1 MKSTYLHASRAIALA
16 LALGLCSGAA
26 LLAAPLPKAAPS
38 EVGMNEAKL
47 SQIKERMRQFIQDKK
62 IAGSVTLVARKGKVV
77 HLEAVGDADIEAHRS
92 MQPNTVFWLASQA
105 KPTTAVALMIL
116 VDEGKVSLD
125 DPVSKYLPEFKQ
137 ARLRTGPPEHE
148 MIVRQLLSHTAG
160 LAQPP
165 RNPNDGAIPLGQYT
179 LSLIQRPLEFE
190 PGSAYEY
197 GYGLTVAGR
206 IVEVVSGKPFDV
218 FLEERL
224 FGPLGMKD
232 TTFHPNDEQRR
243 RLAKTYMPG
252 PNGGSLVP
260 AYNPFI
266 TQDAT
271 VRRTPEPSGG
281 LFSTAPDMAR
291 FYQMVLNGGE
301 LDGKRIL
308 SRSAVEAMTTPQVAG
323 GKMLTYGLGWQIIRA
338 PQNGPAGPRL
348 EGFGHGGAFAT
359 DGVIDPQKEV
369 VTVLMIQR
377 TLFPNGGEITST
389 FRNLVAE
396 AVESR

>member
-1 MKSTYLHASRAIALA
+1 V
-16 LALGLCSGAA
+16 GLD
-26 LLAAPLPKAAPS
+26 P
-38 EVGMNEAKL
+38 AKL
-47 SQIKERMRQFIQDKK
+47 VLINYLMKEFVLEKK
-62 IAGSVTLVARKGKVV
+62 NACSVTLVARRGKLV
-77 HLEAVGDADIEAHRS
+77 HLEAVGDADIENHRA
-92 MQPNTVFWLASQA
+92 MRPDTLFWLASQA
-105 KPTTAVALMIL
+105 KPTTATAVMIL
-116 VDEGKVSLD
+116 VDEGKISLD
-125 DPVSKYLPEFKQ
+125 DPVSKYMPEFAK
-137 ARLRTGPPEHE
+137 ARLRSGATPEHPV
-148 MIVRQLLSHTAG
+148 IVRQLLSHTAG

-165 RNPNDGAIPLGQYT
+165 RDPNDGAIPLSRYAS
-179 LSLIQRPLEFE
+179 SLISRPLEFE

-197 GYGLTVAGR
+197 GYGPTVAGR
-206 IVEVVSGKPFDV
+206 IVEIVSGKPFDV
-218 FLEERL
+218 FLEERV

-232 TTFHPNDEQRR
+232 TTFHPNEEQRR

-252 PNGGSLVP
+252 QDHTLVP

-308 SRSAVEAMTTPQVAG
+308 SRKAVEEMTRPQTAG
-323 GKMLTYGLGWQIIRA
+323 GKPLTYALCWATSKA
-338 PQNGPAGPRL
+338 PQNAAPGTTYL

-359 DGVIDPQKEV
+359 DGFIDPKREI

-377 TLFPNGGEITST
+377 TLFPQGGEIGGA
-389 FRNLVAE
+389 FRALVAG
-396 AVESR
+396 AVKTQE